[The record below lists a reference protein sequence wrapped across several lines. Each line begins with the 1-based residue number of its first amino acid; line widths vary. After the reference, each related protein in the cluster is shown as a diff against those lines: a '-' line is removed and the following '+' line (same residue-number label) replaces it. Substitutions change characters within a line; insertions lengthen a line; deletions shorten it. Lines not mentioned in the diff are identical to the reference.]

1 MVNKKKLTAGVA
13 ALILC
18 ITGVTYGRIKGNLRV
33 KKLDES
39 IEYAIERIQ

>member
-18 ITGVTYGRIKGNLRV
+18 ITGVTYGTLADFTDKDTRANAAVLY
-33 KKLDES
+33 S
-39 IEYAIERIQ
+39 